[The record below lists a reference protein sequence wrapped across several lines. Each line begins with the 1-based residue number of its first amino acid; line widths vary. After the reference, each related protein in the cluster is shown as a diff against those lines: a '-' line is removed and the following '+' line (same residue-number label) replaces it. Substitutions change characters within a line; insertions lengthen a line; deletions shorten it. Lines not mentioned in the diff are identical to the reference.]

1 VAARTEVRSVNLQQ
15 FERARLAM
23 FAHDEAAHTGSLD
36 AMKAVCYIMR
46 NRAKAGWHDGTLL
59 SVIEAAAESAGND
72 QGTDRKVMSASD
84 RNFQLL
90 LQSIDDI
97 YYGQAEDAVKNVVS
111 ETQEPGGA
119 KRRPACLYYQFAN
132 RPPRP
137 WFVENIVR
145 DPKNHPRRASFGL
158 MFLFE

>member
-1 VAARTEVRSVNLQQ
+1 MNLQQ

-59 SVIEAAAESAGND
+59 SVIEAAHESSGNEPRS
-72 QGTDRKVMSASD
+72 DRKPISASD

-97 YYGQAEDAVKNVVS
+97 YYGQAEDTVRNVVC
-111 ETQEPGGA
+111 ETQEPGSTG
-119 KRRPACLYYQFAN
+119 KRRPGCLYYQFAN
-132 RPPRP
+132 RPPRQ

-145 DPKNHPRRASFGL
+145 DNTNHPRRASFGL